1 MTVRTRFAPSPTGL
15 LHVGGV
21 RTALFC
27 WLYARHH
34 GGEFVLRV
42 EDTDR
47 ERSTQASVDAIL
59 DSLAW
64 LDIDADVG
72 PVYQTERM
80 ERYQL
85 ATQQLLDSDAAYY
98 CYCTQQE
105 LDDLRADQR
114 AKGLKPRYDRR
125 CRDGREAVD
134 GITPVVRFK
143 TPLDGEVTFSDH
155 VRGSI
160 TVANDEL
167 DDLII
172 CRSDGMPTYNFA
184 VVIDDAEMEITHVV
198 RGDDH
203 VNNTPRQI
211 NLFKALG
218 YAVPEFA
225 HVPMI
230 LGEDGARL
238 SKRHGAVGASEYRDA
253 GYLPE
258 ALINYL
264 VRLGWSHGDQE
275 IFSRNEMISEF
286 DLADVNRAPS
296 TFNTEKLDWLN
307 QHYLKQADIDRLVT
321 LYRDMAKSLDLNLS
335 DGADIEQICELWR
348 ERVSTVRELVEATRF
363 IFEVRPPDEKA
374 ARKHMK
380 AAAAPILERLCEGLS
395 EVDEWSAA
403 NIQQEIQSAVEDLGV
418 KLGKLAP
425 PTRLAVTGT
434 LGGADLDRTIELV
447 GREQVLARLES
458 AILVTKAKRD

>member
-47 ERSTQASVDAIL
+47 ERSTQQSVDAIL
-59 DSLAW
+59 ESLAW
-64 LDIDADVG
+64 LEIDADIG
-72 PVYQTERM
+72 PIYQTERM

-85 ATQQLLDSDAAYY
+85 ATQKLLDTGDAYH
-98 CYCTQQE
+98 CYCTPQE
-105 LDDLRADQR
+105 LDDLRTEQR
-114 AKGLKPRYDRR
+114 EKGLKPRYNRR
-125 CRDGREAVD
+125 CRDGRDPVE
-134 GITPVVRFK
+134 GIQPVVRFK
-143 TPLDGEVTFSDH
+143 TPLQGEVTFNDH
-155 VRGSI
+155 VRG
-160 TVANDEL
+160 TVTVSNDEL
-167 DDLII
+167 DDLVI

-184 VVIDDAEMEITHVV
+184 VVVDDAEMQITHVV

-203 VNNTPRQI
+203 INNTPRQI
-211 NLFKALG
+211 NLFQALG
-218 YAVPEFA
+218 YSIPEFA

-258 ALINYL
+258 ALVNYL

-275 IFSRNEMISEF
+275 IFSRDEMVAKFELS
-286 DLADVNRAPS
+286 DVNRAPS

-307 QHYLKQADIDRLVT
+307 QHYLKQATTERLSG
-321 LYRDMAKSLDLNLS
+321 LYRDMAATMELELPDDS
-335 DGADIEQICELWR
+335 DVDQICLLWR
-348 ERVSTVRELVEATRF
+348 ERVSTVRELVDATRF
-363 IFEVRPPDEKA
+363 IFEYSPPDKKA
-374 ARKHMK
+374 ADRHLT
-380 AAAAPILERLCEGLS
+380 AASAPILDRLLAGLS
-395 EVDEWSAA
+395 AVDEWRAGDIKMV
-403 NIQQEIQSAVEDLGV
+403 IQTTVDDLDI
-418 KLGKLAP
+418 KLGKVAA
-425 PTRLAVTGT
+425 PTRLAITGT
-434 LGGADLDRTIELV
+434 LGGADLDRTLEVV
-447 GREQVLARLES
+447 GREQVLDRLAN
-458 AILVTKAKRD
+458 AISVAQNA

>member
-47 ERSTQASVDAIL
+47 ERSTQESVDAIL
-59 DSLAW
+59 ESLAW
-64 LDIDADVG
+64 LEIDADVG
-72 PVYQTERM
+72 PIYQTERM

-85 ATQQLLDSDAAYY
+85 ATQKLLDSGDAYH
-98 CYCTQQE
+98 CYCTPEE
-105 LDDLRADQR
+105 LDALRTEQR
-114 AKGLKPRYDRR
+114 EKGLKPRYNRR
-125 CRDGREAVD
+125 CRDGRDPVE
-134 GITPVVRFK
+134 GIQPVVRFK
-143 TPLDGEVTFSDH
+143 TPLQGEVSFNDH
-155 VRGSI
+155 VRGTV

-167 DDLII
+167 DDLVI

-184 VVIDDAEMEITHVV
+184 VVVDDAEMQITHVV

-211 NLFKALG
+211 NLFQALG
-218 YAVPEFA
+218 FSIPEFA

-258 ALINYL
+258 ALVNYL

-275 IFSRNEMISEF
+275 IFSRDEMIAEF
-286 DLADVNRAPS
+286 ELSDVNRAPS
-296 TFNTEKLDWLN
+296 TFNAEKLDWLN
-307 QHYLKQADIDRLVT
+307 QHYLKQANTERLSG
-321 LYRDMAKSLDLNLS
+321 LYRDMAANMALELPD
-335 DGADIEQICELWR
+335 DADVDQICLLWR

-363 IFEVRPPDEKA
+363 IFAYSPPDEKA
-374 ARKHMK
+374 VNKHLTTTS
-380 AAAAPILERLCEGLS
+380 APILDRLRTALS
-395 EVDEWSAA
+395 GVDEWRAA
-403 NIQQEIQSAVEDLGV
+403 DIKTVIQTTVDDLGV
-418 KLGKLAP
+418 KFGKVAA
-425 PTRLAVTGT
+425 PTRLAITGT
-434 LGGADLDRTIELV
+434 LGGADLDRTLELV
-447 GREQVLARLES
+447 GREQVLDRLTN
-458 AILVTKAKRD
+458 AISVAQNA